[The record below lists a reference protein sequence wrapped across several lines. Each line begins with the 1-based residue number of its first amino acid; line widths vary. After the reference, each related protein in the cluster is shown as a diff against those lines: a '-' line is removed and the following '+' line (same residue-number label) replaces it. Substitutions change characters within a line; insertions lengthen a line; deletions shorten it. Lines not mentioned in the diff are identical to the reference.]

1 MNVTIEVADWID
13 EDFAADVSGGLAAFN
28 AEALGPS
35 RQRDLAVSVF
45 ADDELVGGLAGFTA
59 WDWLFVK
66 WLWIREDVRG
76 QGLAARAVETAERDA
91 VKRGCRAAWLDTLN
105 PDAKRL
111 YERCGFVVFG
121 ELPDFFAGS
130 TRFFMQKR
138 FELVSA

>member
-45 ADDELVGGLAGFTA
+45 AGDELVGGLAGFTA

-76 QGLAARAVETAERDA
+76 AGLGARALEAAENEA
-91 VKRGCRAAWLDTLN
+91 KKRGCRAAWLDTVN
-105 PDAKRL
+105 PAARAL
-111 YERCGFVVFG
+111 YVRSGYETFG
-121 ELPDFFAGS
+121 ELADFHAGQ
-130 TRFFMQKR
+130 T
-138 FELVSA
+138 